1 MSRMITPEFLCSV
14 FSDTG
19 ECLRSAQCVSCVA
32 TLAPTHQHWRLCV
45 LILSPG
51 VSTSQ
56 HVASV
61 AHQQTGYQLYLWL
74 FFVHCCCKSV
84 TFPAVS
90 RPAQESA
97 APWWAADPEQRQCIG
112 AVVSGHQWSHQH
124 CHGKL
129 RTRAPQVSDRSQVS
143 RGSET
148 WSDAKGRLA
157 NEKVSVEIRSW
168 PLLPRDDT
176 RNRRWPRSLSETMTT
191 SSRQKLSQSLQSFAA
206 SSLASSLSSSLAS
219 NLASLVLWSSVDPAS
234 ISSVLLFPLLHLGTQ
249 PTQLNT

>member
-97 APWWAADPEQRQCIG
+97 APWWAADPEQRQCVG
-112 AVVSGHQWSHQH
+112 AVVTSGHQWSPVVTSGLQWSPVVTPT
-124 CHGKL
+124 L
-129 RTRAPQVSDRSQVS
+129 S
-143 RGSET
+143 REV
-148 WSDAKGRLA
+148 A
-157 NEKVSVEIRSW
+157 
-168 PLLPRDDT
+168 DT
-176 RNRRWPRSLSETMTT
+176 GT
-191 SSRQKLSQSLQSFAA
+191 
-206 SSLASSLSSSLAS
+206 
-219 NLASLVLWSSVDPAS
+219 ASLGQVASVIIWKTSLYVLWHVTCKTWEGLRGDQILTIVA
-234 ISSVLLFPLLHLGTQ
+234 TRRYKK
-249 PTQLNT
+249 

>member
-112 AVVSGHQWSHQH
+112 AVVTSGQWSPVVTPT
-124 CHGKL
+124 L
-129 RTRAPQVSDRSQVS
+129 S
-143 RGSET
+143 REV
-148 WSDAKGRLA
+148 A
-157 NEKVSVEIRSW
+157 
-168 PLLPRDDT
+168 DT
-176 RNRRWPRSLSETMTT
+176 GT
-191 SSRQKLSQSLQSFAA
+191 
-206 SSLASSLSSSLAS
+206 
-219 NLASLVLWSSVDPAS
+219 ASLGQVAS
-234 ISSVLLFPLLHLGTQ
+234 DTTRLSDMKWCKSPSCEWEGLRGDQILTIVATRRYKK
-249 PTQLNT
+249 